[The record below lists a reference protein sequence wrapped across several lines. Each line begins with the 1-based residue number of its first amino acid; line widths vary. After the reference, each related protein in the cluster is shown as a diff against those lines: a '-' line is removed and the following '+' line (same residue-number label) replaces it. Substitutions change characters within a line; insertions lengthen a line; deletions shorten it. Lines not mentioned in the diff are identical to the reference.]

1 MFDWLRKAAG
11 AVGNAFNQGA
21 SFVAHNNPVS
31 QTFNYASQAAAEAQR
46 RLREQQLA
54 QQRAQQ
60 QAQQMA
66 RVNAQRLQQ
75 AVPKINLNAALGAIN
90 KFSSAANPVNQF
102 KSQINTLNAGAQ
114 KANQFGEQLNRLGV
128 NYAGKSLGF
137 NPQQVQDLQRLNP
150 NDRAK
155 AILNQQ
161 INSVR
166 KNPMMGIIN
175 SPLNP
180 IASLN
185 KSYSTAPVNLP
196 KPDLTKMVSNA
207 SNTIASSRIGKNPVV
222 GFIGD
227 AIVRPVVNSPA
238 RWIDASTGQE
248 QYSNGIKGLAEG
260 GSDAFNIA
268 SLLYTPAKAGVTAA
282 AVKQGGLRAG
292 LKFVPGAVA
301 RGFGSGVGINVLNQ
315 AANKDI
321 KNIDPKEALMAGG
334 ITGVANA
341 ALPFAPG
348 LVRSIL
354 GKGNHIDLNAPQ
366 IAKNL
371 ADKGRLRAQGFTNV
385 KVGKIV
391 SDTPIQPSKAVN
403 ENFVHNADGKF
414 GNKLNET
421 PQVNAL
427 KQYQAD
433 QVKVMQSVPPSS
445 PTYQGAVKNYQAAQQ
460 RLDSLAKQTKVIAQN
475 APSYRSSHQ
484 ITDAVPIHQANIDK
498 LTNQVKSKY
507 GLTNFDHADIKK
519 LKAISSNPEGDVKI
533 YRASPV
539 GELNSGDW
547 VTTSKTYAHDIK
559 RQNGGTVH
567 EYTVKAKELNLPK
580 NIEDNPSLARF
591 SAFKYLK
598 DSKPIAET
606 APQPGLPKG
615 YKMTAAGDVVD
626 SKGRQLTTG
635 EIQQLMQPKA
645 LTQAEKLVN
654 SGQETVAQTQKLEN
668 QLAGNP
674 IYETVPSGALP
685 PKVVKDRGTI
695 ETIKGSSNTSKGLK
709 AALTSQPYT
718 ELPNAKTMSQA
729 VETIN
734 VNPQA
739 ALNEVLSNKPR
750 TAQLNAQALIL
761 AEKAQ
766 QRGDF
771 DMAQKIFTSMA
782 PGNTQQ
788 GQAIQILSV
797 WSKTKPEGV
806 VKYAQKVVDD
816 ANNVLITEGKNPSIT
831 LSAEQAG
838 KFRKMA
844 QAIEKMP
851 EGKDK
856 LIATQKMLN
865 EIHQTIPATIG
876 EKLSTVMYYAQL
888 LNPKTAIRNVI
899 GNLGFGATE
908 MAKDVVGAPIDMAV
922 TGVRKLLGQDA
933 KRTVYM
939 PNVLKQLKWGY
950 QGGKEAFKEAR
961 AGVNLS
967 GLEGQLQIGNK
978 QPAFRGKGGEFFS
991 KAMQTE
997 LSVPDR
1003 AFYTARY
1010 EQALHNM
1017 MKAEK
1022 VSKPTKEM
1030 MERADYAGKYVTFQD
1045 DSRAAQAFVAF
1056 KNGLNK
1062 IAGTKDGT
1070 FGAGNFV
1077 INYPKTPGNI
1087 IARGLDYSPVGF
1099 IKSTMEMARPLFRKG
1114 PFDQQKFVESFSRAA
1129 VGSGALLGTGA
1140 LLHRAGI
1147 ITGKPSKDKDVNA
1160 QDKATGLGAYR
1171 INVSALKRFVT
1182 SGFNPESGKLRDG
1195 DQLVSYDWF
1204 QPAAIGISMGAN
1216 IDETKASNKGA
1227 VGKMMGILGAG
1238 GSSVAGGLETIA
1250 NQPLVQGLTK
1260 LTGNGGGLV
1269 QGALATATGIP
1280 ASFIPTAV
1288 SQLNQL
1294 MDNTARSTYD
1304 PNVAVQGVNMLKAK
1318 IPGLAQTLQPQV
1330 GPDGTPNERYQNGSN
1345 NIFNVMFNPAFTGK
1359 YQADDVQKE
1368 ISRLEDVTGQTSQY
1382 PSIIKNTQTVNGQD
1396 VQLSPQQVTA
1406 MQKLQGQLTQEA
1418 YKIVMSNPEYAKLSD
1433 TDKVKKLQ
1441 NIITAANQ
1449 RARQQVLGDS
1459 NDGGDIQ
1466 KALDL
1471 TPKQEKIAKVKSSS
1485 KKSSGRKTGRSSG
1498 RRTGRRG
1505 SIPRSKA
1512 PRIKSVRISRG
1523 TAPKI
1528 SKTPKL
1534 KLRSYT

>member
-21 SFVAHNNPVS
+21 SFVARNNPVS

-102 KSQINTLNAGAQ
+102 KSQANTFNQGVQ
-114 KANQFGEQLNRLGV
+114 KANQFGKQLNQFGIEQ
-128 NYAGKSLGF
+128 AGKGLGF

-150 NDRAK
+150 NDRAR

-161 INSVR
+161 INSIR
-166 KNPMMGIIN
+166 QNPATAIARSPLSPTGTGTLAQVYQN
-175 SPLNP
+175 SPVKLP
-180 IASLN
+180 TIDLS
-185 KSYSTAPVNLP
+185 KQVNRA
-196 KPDLTKMVSNA
+196 SNA
-207 SNTIASSRIGKNPVV
+207 ISNTSIGKNPIV
-222 GFIGD
+222 GIAGM
-227 AIVRPVVNSPA
+227 VVNPIAKSGA
-238 RWIDASTGQE
+238 RVLDVAQGQKNYE
-248 QYSNGIKGLAEG
+248 SGIKGTAQLG
-260 GSDAFNIA
+260 TDTFNLG

-282 AVKQGGLRAG
+282 AVRQGGLRAG
-292 LKFVPGAVA
+292 LKFVPGAAA
-301 RGFGSGVGINVLNQ
+301 RGFGAGVGVNALNQ
-315 AANKDI
+315 AGDKGI
-321 KNIDPKEALMAGG
+321 RNIDPGEALMAGG
-334 ITGVANA
+334 ITAVANA
-341 ALPFAPG
+341 GLPFIPG
-348 LVRSIL
+348 VARSIL

-403 ENFVHNADGKF
+403 ENFIHNADGKF
-414 GNKLNET
+414 GNKLNDT

-433 QVKVMQSVPPSS
+433 QIKVMQSVPPSN
-445 PTYQGAVKNYQAAQQ
+445 PTYQGAVKNYQAAQLE
-460 RLDSLAKQTKVIAQN
+460 LDKALR
-475 APSYRSSHQ
+475 P
-484 ITDAVPIHQANIDK
+484 
-498 LTNQVKSKY
+498 
-507 GLTNFDHADIKK
+507 K
-519 LKAISSNPEGDVKI
+519 LKGVAINELAPLPE
-533 YRASPV
+533 
-539 GELNSGDW
+539 
-547 VTTSKTYAHDIK
+547 
-559 RQNGGTVH
+559 
-567 EYTVKAKELNLPK
+567 PK
-580 NIEDNPSLARF
+580 
-591 SAFKYLK
+591 
-598 DSKPIAET
+598 
-606 APQPGLPKG
+606 LPKG

-1045 DSRAAQAFVAF
+1045 DSRAAEAFVAF

-1485 KKSSGRKTGRSSG
+1485 KKSSGRKTGRSGG
-1498 RRTGRRG
+1498 RRAGRRG